1 MSSRLHH
8 GAPILSRRAHLTL
21 AAGTTGSRFASVR
34 LAVVGASG
42 GVGRWVVALAAS
54 GGHTVT
60 AVVRQTS
67 SVAVIPGINVVRG
80 DLTDPA
86 FLEGAVD
93 HHDAVVSCVGLRR
106 AGKSPFAR
114 LLSPPDL
121 TTRLASSL
129 TRAMENRNVR
139 RLVVI
144 SAGGVAD
151 SIVRLTWPVQ
161 QLVRTGT
168 VAVAYRDLAGM
179 EERLAA
185 SSLDWLAVRPVT
197 LMNGAPLGRAREV
210 DRYGLT
216 SIIRR
221 ADVAEF
227 MLAAAVRHD
236 YFVEHTVLLG
246 SPRGAQP
253 PSRRRA

>member
-1 MSSRLHH
+1 M
-8 GAPILSRRAHLTL
+8 
-21 AAGTTGSRFASVR
+21 R
-34 LAVVGASG
+34 LAVLGASG

-54 GGHTVT
+54 DGHEVT
-60 AVVRQTS
+60 AVVRRS
-67 SVAVIPGINVVRG
+67 SDVVVIPGIKVIRG
-80 DLTDPA
+80 DLTDPD

-106 AGKSPFAR
+106 AGRSPFAR

-129 TRAMENRNVR
+129 TRAMENRYVR

-144 SAGGVAD
+144 SAGGVA
-151 SIVRLTWPVQ
+151 SSMAQLTWPVQ
-161 QLVRTGT
+161 QLVRTGN

-179 EERLAA
+179 EDRFAA

-197 LMNGAPLGRAREV
+197 LMNGAPLGRASEV
-210 DRYGLT
+210 NRYGLT

-221 ADVAEF
+221 ADVAAW
-227 MLAAAVRHD
+227 MLASAVQHD
-236 YFVEHTVLLG
+236 SFVDHTVLLG
-246 SPRGAQP
+246 YGRAAATAQ
-253 PSRRRA
+253 RRS